1 MLRRCLFLDRDGV
14 VNVDHGYVHRKEN
27 FEFIDGI
34 FALCRAVVEED
45 MLLVIVTNQSGIGR
59 GYFSEEQFRILNSW
73 MLSRF
78 RDEKISITAV
88 YHCPFHPQY
97 GIGGYK
103 RESFN
108 RKPNPGMLLLAR
120 DDFDIDLSRSILLG
134 DRHSDVEAG
143 RSAGIGLNIL
153 LDSKVE
159 KKDADVVVSDLKD
172 ALSIIRGYNRLLY
185 SV

>member
-14 VNVDHGYVHRKEN
+14 VNVDNGYVHRKEN

-78 RDEKISITAV
+78 RD
-88 YHCPFHPQY
+88 
-97 GIGGYK
+97 
-103 RESFN
+103 
-108 RKPNPGMLLLAR
+108 
-120 DDFDIDLSRSILLG
+120 
-134 DRHSDVEAG
+134 
-143 RSAGIGLNIL
+143 
-153 LDSKVE
+153 
-159 KKDADVVVSDLKD
+159 
-172 ALSIIRGYNRLLY
+172 
-185 SV
+185 